1 MKRSCKNID
10 ITDTETVYPWVLDCV
25 LRHKKRH
32 DFRDMLIHIG
42 KMPRREYCDALHTHN
57 NNAFVQPAHNIAR
70 EAVRRI
76 AARQLNLRPVRIRQR
91 VDKSSGKLRDIGDE
105 EAMQQVLDHI
115 AVGAAEPIWRRRIV
129 YHQVSSIPGKGQ
141 VHGTQIIRK
150 WIQQDN
156 RAARWAHVHKVKYS
170 RKCKYFAKLD
180 IQKCYPSM
188 RLEIFMQYFQRDCGN
203 DDLLWLWETLLQS
216 HCVNGYQGFMIGALP
231 SQWACQYLLSFV
243 YRYAMDLHKTRRG
256 QAQQLVTHML
266 LYMDDI
272 LLFGTSRRDLKS
284 AVRKTIAYTKDKFGL
299 IIKPNWHIQS
309 IDDAPVDM
317 MGYVNHSTGKTTI
330 RARIFLRARRI
341 ALRFLRRRRLDIQQ
355 ARRIASYKGYFIHS
369 DSRKIVKKLRLMDLF
384 AAAAQTVSRHDK
396 DKGDLVYA
404 KNTIWLP
411 A

>member
-129 YHQVSSIPGKGQ
+129 YHQVSSMPGKGQ

-170 RKCKYFAKLD
+170 RKCKYFVKLD
-180 IQKCYPSM
+180 IRKCYPSM

-203 DDLLWLWETLLQS
+203 DDLLWLWETLLRS
-216 HCVNGYQGFMIGALP
+216 HRVDGYQGFMIGALP

-243 YRYAMDLHKTRRG
+243 YRYAMDLHKMRRRKS
-256 QAQQLVTHML
+256 QQLVTHML

-309 IDDAPVDM
+309 IDDAPVDI
-317 MGYVNHSTGKTTI
+317 MGYANHSTGKTTI
-330 RARIFLRARRI
+330 RTRIFLRARRI
-341 ALRFLRRRRLDIQQ
+341 ALRFLRRRRLNIQQ
-355 ARRIASYKGYFIHS
+355 AWRIASYKGYFIHS
-369 DSRKIVKKLRLMDLF
+369 DSRKIIKKLRLTDLF
-384 AAAAQTVSRHDK
+384 AVAARTISRHDRRIHD
-396 DKGDLVYA
+396 DKNYVWQP
-404 KNTIWLP
+404 T
-411 A
+411 

>member
-32 DFRDMLIHIG
+32 DFRDMLMHIG
-42 KMPRREYCDALHTHN
+42 GMSRRQYYDALHTQN
-57 NNAFVQPAHNIAR
+57 NNAFVQPVYNIAR
-70 EAVRRI
+70 ESVRRI

-91 VDKSSGKLRDIGDE
+91 VDPSSGKIRDIGDE
-105 EAMQQVLDHI
+105 EAMQQVLDYI
-115 AVGAAEPIWRRRIV
+115 AVYAAEDIWRRRFV
-129 YHQVSSIPGKGQ
+129 HHQVSSIPGRGQ
-141 VHGTQIIRK
+141 VYGTQIIRK

-156 RAARWAHVHKVKYS
+156 RAMRWAHVHNVKYS
-170 RKCKYFAKLD
+170 RKCKYFVKLD

-216 HCVNGYQGFMIGALP
+216 HRVNGCQGFMIGALL

-243 YRYAMDLHKTRRG
+243 YRYAMDLHKTCRG

-272 LLFGTSRRDLKS
+272 LLFGTSRSDLKS
-284 AVRKTIAYTKDKFGL
+284 AVRKVIKYAKDNFGL

-341 ALRFLRRRRLDIQQ
+341 ALRFLRRRRLNIQQ
-355 ARRIASYKGYFIHS
+355 ARRIASYKGYFVHS
-369 DSRKIVKKLRLMDLF
+369 DSRKIVKKLRLTDLF
-384 AAAAQTVSRHDK
+384 AVAARTISRHDRRIHD
-396 DKGDLVYA
+396 DKNYVWQP
-404 KNTIWLP
+404 T
-411 A
+411 

>member
-10 ITDTETVYPWVLDCV
+10 ITDTETVYPWVLDCI

-42 KMPRREYCDALHTHN
+42 KMLRCEYYDALHNHDTA
-57 NNAFVQPAHNIAR
+57 AFSRAAYNIAC

-115 AVGAAEPIWRRRIV
+115 AVGAAEQIWHRRIV
-129 YHQVSSIPGKGQ
+129 YHQVSSMPGKGQ

-170 RKCKYFAKLD
+170 RKCKYFVKLD
-180 IQKCYPSM
+180 IRKCYPSM

-216 HCVNGYQGFMIGALP
+216 HRVNGHQGFMIGALP
-231 SQWACQYLLSFV
+231 SQWACQYMLSFI
-243 YRYAMDLHKTRRG
+243 YRFAMDLHKMRRRKS
-256 QAQQLVTHML
+256 QQLVTHML
-266 LYMDDI
+266 LYMDDM
-272 LLFGTSRRDLKS
+272 LLFGSSRRDLKS
-284 AVRKTIAYTKDKFGL
+284 AVRKIIAYTKDKFGL

-317 MGYVNHSTGKTTI
+317 MGYANHSTGKTTI
-330 RARIFLRARRI
+330 RTRIFLRARRI
-341 ALRFLRRRRLDIQQ
+341 ALRFLRRRRLNIQQ
-355 ARRIASYKGYFIHS
+355 AWRIASYKGYFIHS
-369 DSRKIVKKLRLMDLF
+369 DSRKIIKKLRLTDLF
-384 AAAAQTVSRHDK
+384 AVAARTISRHDRRIHD
-396 DKGDLVYA
+396 DKNYVWQP
-404 KNTIWLP
+404 T
-411 A
+411 

>member
-32 DFRDMLIHIG
+32 DFRD
-42 KMPRREYCDALHTHN
+42 
-57 NNAFVQPAHNIAR
+57 
-70 EAVRRI
+70 
-76 AARQLNLRPVRIRQR
+76 
-91 VDKSSGKLRDIGDE
+91 
-105 EAMQQVLDHI
+105 
-115 AVGAAEPIWRRRIV
+115 
-129 YHQVSSIPGKGQ
+129 
-141 VHGTQIIRK
+141 
-150 WIQQDN
+150 
-156 RAARWAHVHKVKYS
+156 
-170 RKCKYFAKLD
+170 
-180 IQKCYPSM
+180 
-188 RLEIFMQYFQRDCGN
+188 
-203 DDLLWLWETLLQS
+203 
-216 HCVNGYQGFMIGALP
+216 
-231 SQWACQYLLSFV
+231 
-243 YRYAMDLHKTRRG
+243 
-256 QAQQLVTHML
+256 
-266 LYMDDI
+266 I
-272 LLFGTSRRDLKS
+272 LLFGMSRRDLKS
-284 AVRKTIAYTKDKFGL
+284 AVRKVIKYAKDNFGL

-341 ALRFLRRRRLDIQQ
+341 ALRFLRRRRLNIQQ

>member
-57 NNAFVQPAHNIAR
+57 NNAFVQPVYNIAR
-70 EAVRRI
+70 ESVRRI

-115 AVGAAEPIWRRRIV
+115 AVGAAEQIWHRRIV

-170 RKCKYFAKLD
+170 RKCKYFVKLD

-203 DDLLWLWETLLQS
+203 DDLLWLWETLLRS
-216 HCVNGYQGFMIGALP
+216 HRVDGCQGFMIGALP

-243 YRYAMDLHKTRRG
+243 YRYAIDLHKMRRRKS
-256 QAQQLVTHML
+256 QQLVTHML
-266 LYMDDI
+266 LYMDDM
-272 LLFGTSRRDLKS
+272 LLFGSSRRDLKS
-284 AVRKTIAYTKDKFGL
+284 AVRKIIAYTKDKFGL

-309 IDDAPVDM
+309 IDDAPVDI
-317 MGYVNHSTGKTTI
+317 MGYANHSTGKTTI
-330 RARIFLRARRI
+330 RTRIFLRARRI
-341 ALRFLRRRRLDIQQ
+341 ALRFLRRRRLNIQQ
-355 ARRIASYKGYFIHS
+355 AWRIASYKGYFIHS
-369 DSRKIVKKLRLMDLF
+369 DSRKIIKKLRLTDLF
-384 AAAAQTVSRHDK
+384 AVAARTISRHDRRIHD
-396 DKGDLVYA
+396 DKNYVWQP
-404 KNTIWLP
+404 T
-411 A
+411 